1 MSQELAVLS
10 DIATVSNPSSPISN
24 EKSSR
29 NIPTTPKHRQISPTQ
44 QRSPVNNINTNGIIN
59 NNIKNG
65 AQKTAQKNLF
75 SEPPPHHHHHP
86 NAHFNNNK
94 ENQHLVN
101 MLNPEKYELALRDR
115 YKGPNIYDKWRDPRV
130 VSVLLVFL
138 ILFFTFISFC
148 ILTFSNIIYKG
159 DDGSGLSISQGGW
172 ALNAAII
179 QCGLFAFLFV
189 IHLGD
194 MIHFQKYYPLRSVR
208 YFSQLP
214 QKKIKFFA
222 ISYFLII
229 LIVLLNLLFWTLG
242 QEELNKSSIYIG
254 INAASWAQVF
264 NTMAGFSTVGYI
276 ITLSMSAVFTW
287 NSTKYPNKTEQNEL

>member
-1 MSQELAVLS
+1 MSQELAILS

-29 NIPTTPKHRQISPTQ
+29 NIHTTPKHRQISPTQ
-44 QRSPVNNINTNGIIN
+44 QHSPVNNIINN

-65 AQKTAQKNLF
+65 AEKTA
-75 SEPPPHHHHHP
+75 
-86 NAHFNNNK
+86 AHFYNNK
-94 ENQHLVN
+94 ENQPLVN
-101 MLNPEKYELALRDR
+101 MLNPENYELASRER

-159 DDGSGLSISQGGW
+159 DGSGLSISQGGW

-214 QKKIKFFA
+214 TKKIRFFA
-222 ISYFLII
+222 ISYGLII

-287 NSTKYPNKTEQNEL
+287 NSTKYPNKNEQSEL